1 MKFFP
6 GKNIDFFLTCR
17 QNREAVSQVANILSF
32 EPIIGINRIGANRI
46 YTSLSRLS
54 LTDDD
59 TRFSLLL
66 RFCPR
71 MSKRIRTR
79 VTSRS
84 PRSRRIQRTLQLK
97 KEKNVPRRPEKY
109 ASWDASS
116 IALSSAIFSP
126 RVRNFSFFFFYIRD
140 RFLKRY
146 LSISLSLSLFFPTEK
161 KKMDVVWRQ
170 KRRTSGKKEKERNRS
185 SGAIK
190 LERPFMVGNLLKNRS
205 PAPLSPA
212 LVDVGACYTCF
223 ERNAWQRRAFEEE

>member
-1 MKFFP
+1 M
-6 GKNIDFFLTCR
+6 
-17 QNREAVSQVANILSF
+17 
-32 EPIIGINRIGANRI
+32 
-46 YTSLSRLS
+46 
-54 LTDDD
+54 
-59 TRFSLLL
+59 
-66 RFCPR
+66 
-71 MSKRIRTR
+71 
-79 VTSRS
+79 
-84 PRSRRIQRTLQLK
+84 
-97 KEKNVPRRPEKY
+97 PRRPEKY
-109 ASWDASS
+109 ASRDASS

-126 RVRNFSFFFFYIRD
+126 RVRNFSFFFFLYQRPVP
-140 RFLKRY
+140 KT
-146 LSISLSLSLFFPTEK
+146 LSFDLSLSLSLFFPTEK

>member
-1 MKFFP
+1 M
-6 GKNIDFFLTCR
+6 
-17 QNREAVSQVANILSF
+17 
-32 EPIIGINRIGANRI
+32 
-46 YTSLSRLS
+46 
-54 LTDDD
+54 
-59 TRFSLLL
+59 
-66 RFCPR
+66 
-71 MSKRIRTR
+71 
-79 VTSRS
+79 
-84 PRSRRIQRTLQLK
+84 K

-109 ASWDASS
+109 ASRDASS